1 MELAQVSLI
10 LADISGYTSFISMH
24 RISLLHA
31 EQIVTE
37 LLEAIISQI
46 EAPLILNKLEGDA
59 VFSMPTPGI
68 KPAWLSWSWIRC
80 WSFLPPPTP
89 GDRS

>member
-10 LADISGYTSFISMH
+10 LADISGYTSFVTMH
-24 RISLLHA
+24 RISVLHA

-59 VFSMPTPGI
+59 VFLYARAGDEAGLAKTCPG
-68 KPAWLSWSWIRC
+68 
-80 WSFLPPPTP
+80 
-89 GDRS
+89 